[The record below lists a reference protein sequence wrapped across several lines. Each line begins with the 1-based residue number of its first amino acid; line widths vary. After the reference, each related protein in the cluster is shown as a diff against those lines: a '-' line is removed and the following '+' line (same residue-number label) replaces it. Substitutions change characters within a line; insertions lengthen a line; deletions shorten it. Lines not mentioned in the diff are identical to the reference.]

1 MEPRRRA
8 MMAIGALAFVAA
20 LGLFLRIVTA
30 PTMALLYSGLDG
42 AAASSVIESLDRQG
56 VPYEVRGD
64 AIFVSSDQR
73 DRARIELAGEGLP
86 QAGAAGYEI
95 LDDVSGFGATQEM
108 FDAAY
113 WRAKEGELARTILA
127 SHNVI
132 RARVHIAQGR
142 RKPFEKEQPVTA
154 AVTVSTSGG
163 QLGRTQ
169 AEAIRYL
176 VSSAVPGLALHN
188 VAVIDQE
195 AGVVLRSGETETS
208 GVDEDTSRAKALE
221 ESVTR
226 LLEARVGSG
235 AAIVEVA
242 VQTRRESQTLRE
254 RLIDPESRVA
264 VHTDV
269 EESSDNS
276 KGEAGAV
283 TVASNL
289 PNGDVQGGDGGQR
302 AAARNRQRTNFEV
315 SETTR
320 ETVIP
325 PGEISRITV
334 AVMVDGR
341 RVVGADG
348 AETWEARSEEEL
360 SRLRELVETAIGY
373 DETRGD
379 RVTIQNLE
387 FSPVAPLGTTAESGV
402 GGLLAANAMAI
413 IQILT
418 LGLVALMLGLFVVR
432 PILSVSGGGA
442 GAMGSAGELP
452 DMTGGGMDDFPMF
465 GDGGGFGGGE
475 PLAIP
480 SGEMIDSDQLGGD
493 KRALLESAVA
503 EKAEDAQRLIGLWLD
518 AEDVEAEAA

>member
-1 MEPRRRA
+1 ML
-8 MMAIGALAFVAA
+8 AIGALAFVAV

-30 PTMALLYSGLDG
+30 PTMALLYAGLDG
-42 AAASSVIESLDRQG
+42 AAASGVVEGLDRQG

-64 AIFVSSDQR
+64 AIFVPSDQR
-73 DRARIELAGEGLP
+73 DRARIALAGEGLP

-95 LDDVSGFGATQEM
+95 LDDVSGFGATAEM

-176 VSSAVPGLALHN
+176 VAASVPGLALNN

-195 AGVVLRSGETETS
+195 AGVVLRSGESETS
-208 GVDEDTSRAKALE
+208 GADEDGARAGAIE

-226 LLEARVGSG
+226 LLEARVGPG

-242 VQTRRESQTLRE
+242 VQTRRETETLRE

-276 KGEAGAV
+276 QGEAGAV

-289 PNGDVQGGDGGQR
+289 PDGDVEGGDGGQR

-315 SETTR
+315 SETVR
-320 ETVIP
+320 ETVRP
-325 PGEISRITV
+325 AGEVARVTV

-341 RVVGADG
+341 RVIAEDG
-348 AETWEARSEEEL
+348 TETWEPRTEAEL
-360 SRLRELVETAIGY
+360 GQLKELVETAIGF
-373 DETRGD
+373 DEARGD

-387 FSPVAPLGTTAESGV
+387 FSPVAPLGTTVESGV

-432 PILSVSGGGA
+432 PILSVRDPAAAGALAASGG
-442 GAMGSAGELP
+442 P
-452 DMTGGGMDDFPMF
+452 GGMEDFPLF
-465 GDGGGFGGGE
+465 GGSMGGGE

-480 SGEMIDSDQLGGD
+480 SGEMIDSESMGGD
-493 KRALLESAVA
+493 RRALLESAVA
-503 EKAEDAQRLIGLWLD
+503 EKTEQAQKLIGLWLD
-518 AEDVEAEAA
+518 ADEPEPKAA